1 MNILFENKS
10 FNYNDVELL
19 YVELIS
25 LKTIIIVLYI
35 IKMQLA
41 IKIK

>member
-1 MNILFENKS
+1 MNILFENKF

-35 IKMQLA
+35 IKM
-41 IKIK
+41 